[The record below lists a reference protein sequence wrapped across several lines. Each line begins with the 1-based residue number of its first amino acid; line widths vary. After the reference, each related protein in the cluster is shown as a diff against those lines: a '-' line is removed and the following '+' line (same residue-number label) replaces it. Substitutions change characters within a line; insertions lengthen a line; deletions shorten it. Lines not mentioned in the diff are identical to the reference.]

1 MSHFDDYKDRFKFI
15 KMDREE
21 GILQMTL
28 HSNNG
33 ELLWGGRPHEEL
45 SYAFGEIARDRDNR
59 VVIITGSGDSFCADI
74 IWGRSDQAQGPTKV
88 RPLSSDRTMADA
100 HYLIINH
107 LNIAVPTIA
116 AVNGPALIH
125 SELAL
130 LCDIVLASEN
140 AVFQD
145 LPHFPAGLVPGDGVH
160 AVYPLLMGMNRGR
173 YFLFTGQKIPAR
185 EAKEMGLVGE
195 VLSREKLL
203 PRAWELARQIAEK
216 PPLTLRYARA
226 VLVRELKRLM
236 LDNLDLGLALESL
249 AGTDFWPS
257 PNFFKKDP

>member
-1 MSHFDDYKDRFKFI
+1 MSRIEDYKDRFRYI
-15 KMDREE
+15 KMERED

-45 SYAFGEIARDRDNR
+45 SYAFGEVARDRDNR
-59 VVIITGSGDSFCADI
+59 VVIITGTGDSFCADI
-74 IWGRSDQAQGPTKV
+74 IWGRSDQAQGPTKASP
-88 RPLSSDRTMADA
+88 RGSDRIMADA
-100 HYLIINH
+100 HYLIMNH

-145 LPHFPAGLVPGDGVH
+145 LPHFPSGLVPGDGVH
-160 AVYPLLMGMNRGR
+160 AVYPLLLGMNRGR
-173 YFLFTGQKIPAR
+173 YFLLTGQKIPAQEAR
-185 EAKEMGLVGE
+185 EIGLVGE
-195 VLSREKLL
+195 VLPREKLL
-203 PRAWELARQIAEK
+203 PRAWELARQLAQK

-236 LDNLDLGLALESL
+236 LDNLDFGLALESL
-249 AGTDFWPS
+249 AGTDYWPS
-257 PNFFKKDP
+257 PSSFKKES